1 MKKTLTL
8 ALAVLLVLSLFAG
21 CGTTPAA
28 TTAATVAG
36 ETTAATT
43 TKAAETTAA
52 APGVKEITLS
62 HNKVEIDE
70 PLKAYAAEYEKMT
83 GVKVNIQ
90 TVGGGADYGGNLK
103 AQLQSGNFPDIFVI
117 EGPSG
122 YDLWKDK
129 IAEVGDQP
137 WVSDTD
143 VEYIVDG
150 KVYGFP
156 VAIEGYGMAYNKDL
170 LAKAGIDPA
179 TLTNFDAYKAAFE
192 KIDGMKAELGI
203 DAVVAMA
210 AGPEMTWVTGLH
222 NFNVYL
228 SNGLAYTDNSV
239 IDAVLAGT
247 ADQAR
252 LTEYAEYVNLIFQYS
267 EKNILVTGNYDSQA
281 NAFATGKTVFIHQ
294 GNWLDPT
301 LVTLGAT
308 FDMAYAPHGSM
319 KKATDGIFVA
329 APSWYVVNKDSAGA
343 EEAKK
348 FLASIAGTEAGH
360 KYMVEG
366 AGMVPAFKSVKLQ
379 PKNPLSKSIMAWS
392 AAGKTYAWQQY
403 KLPDGFGMKV
413 LGPIYEQLAA
423 GNIDVPK
430 FVELVTTEIA
440 ALKK

>member
-43 TKAAETTAA
+43 AKAAETTAA
-52 APGVKEITLS
+52 APSVKEITLS

-70 PLKAYAAEYEKMT
+70 PLKAYAAEYEKLT

-170 LAKAGIDPA
+170 LAKAGVDPA
-179 TLTNFDAYKAAFE
+179 TLTSFDAYKVAFE
-192 KIDGMKAELGI
+192 KIDGMKADLGI

-222 NFNVYL
+222 MSIPGPGPASGNPG
-228 SNGLAYTDNSV
+228 S
-239 IDAVLAGT
+239 GT
-247 ADQAR
+247 FPSPSR
-252 LTEYAEYVNLIFQYS
+252 LPSRPPWGCPSRWTTTS
-267 EKNILVTGNYDSQA
+267 EPWPWRS
-281 NAFATGKTVFIHQ
+281 
-294 GNWLDPT
+294 
-301 LVTLGAT
+301 
-308 FDMAYAPHGSM
+308 S
-319 KKATDGIFVA
+319 
-329 APSWYVVNKDSAGA
+329 S
-343 EEAKK
+343 
-348 FLASIAGTEAGH
+348 
-360 KYMVEG
+360 
-366 AGMVPAFKSVKLQ
+366 
-379 PKNPLSKSIMAWS
+379 
-392 AAGKTYAWQQY
+392 
-403 KLPDGFGMKV
+403 
-413 LGPIYEQLAA
+413 
-423 GNIDVPK
+423 
-430 FVELVTTEIA
+430 
-440 ALKK
+440 